1 MFVKYT
7 KCGWILIFSWSIRPW
22 TDIKGNI
29 YWGILWT
36 LLVYFFFEVKA
47 SYQLKMFHTGT
58 AFFNMLKGLKI
69 QQQFSLYRGLH
80 TIILLE
86 NVDSL

>member
-1 MFVKYT
+1 M
-7 KCGWILIFSWSIRPW
+7 
-22 TDIKGNI
+22 
-29 YWGILWT
+29 
-36 LLVYFFFEVKA
+36 YFFFEVKA

-80 TIILLE
+80 TIILFRECRLP
-86 NVDSL
+86 VIQRPGLSLMDRDKVEPRGADTTFKTTYLLLLLL